1 MGCGAAT
8 PIPVGFFYF
17 MITTFMY
24 IQEENNL
31 LRGSKMCWWLTKSQI
46 EEVLE
51 SCINTLE
58 YYNKNNYDNDF
69 INSLNDKIWDE
80 EYNSYNR
87 IKVKKIKTYVY
98 IMIDHNTKYYK
109 IGKSDSPLK
118 REKTLQSEKPTIQLI
133 YYFESY
139 DNDEKILHQK
149 FKDKRIRGEWFNLDE
164 NDIEYI
170 KNYK

>member
-1 MGCGAAT
+1 
-8 PIPVGFFYF
+8 
-17 MITTFMY
+17 
-24 IQEENNL
+24 
-31 LRGSKMCWWLTKSQI
+31 
-46 EEVLE
+46 
-51 SCINTLE
+51 
-58 YYNKNNYDNDF
+58 
-69 INSLNDKIWDE
+69 
-80 EYNSYNR
+80 
-87 IKVKKIKTYVY
+87 
-98 IMIDHNTKYYK
+98 MIDHNTKYYK